1 MNPRRQTK
9 QKWTPFPAELTEQIR
24 QVFQQNFATQL
35 GKTTKVN
42 VLGKIFTQ
50 EICLRVGLNK
60 KGELKNQNFEVS
72 VDHSG
77 EQDNVVSQIHI
88 CVDALAGLVQEY
100 YDNDEDIELPYTWAE
115 LPMSNHKVFVQY
127 TSENPD
133 LEAQAN
139 TLLGEQ
145 KGDALLNEYEGVP
158 DVEGEGELTDEI
170 AEEISSG
177 PTIFSGKGSGQAT
190 GKTTNGKKKKKEDLH

>member
-24 QVFQQNFATQL
+24 QVFKQNFATQL

-60 KGELKNQNFEVS
+60 KGELKHQNFEVS
-72 VDHSG
+72 VDHTG
-77 EQDNVVSQIHI
+77 EQDNVVSRIHV
-88 CVDALAGLVQEY
+88 CVDALAGLVQEF

-115 LPMSNHKVFVQY
+115 LPMSKNKVFVQY
-127 TSENPD
+127 SSENPD
-133 LEAQAN
+133 LEAQASA
-139 TLLGEQ
+139 LLGEK
-145 KGDALLNEYEGVP
+145 KGDALVNEYEGAP

-170 AEEISSG
+170 AEEISNA
-177 PTIFSGKGSGQAT
+177 PTIFSGKGST
-190 GKTTNGKKKKKEDLH
+190 KKKKKEDLH